1 MSDAVAIIG
10 LGLIGGSLARD
21 LSARGVRVLGRDAD
35 RKTEKAALAEGV
47 IHATIDDGYAA
58 LGDARCIVIAAPVG
72 KSGAIL
78 ERIAPHAASAE
89 LITDTGS
96 TKRDIERTA
105 LRLGIG
111 ERFVGSHPLAGDHRS
126 GWGAA
131 RAGLF
136 AGARVYLCA
145 HARSAQ
151 SAVDAARE
159 LWQQCGAAPVSLR
172 AAEHDA
178 LLACTSH
185 LPQLLS
191 SALALALHD
200 ADIDASQLGTG
211 GRDMVRL
218 AASAPTIWRDILTQN
233 RDNVLAALAQQQT
246 RLAELRNALEAGDA
260 AAVERLL
267 ECARSWRDAHG

>member
-21 LSARGVRVLGRDAD
+21 LSTRGVRVLGSDTD
-35 RKTEKAALAEGV
+35 RRTEKAALDAGV
-47 IHATIDDGYAA
+47 IHATIDDECRALAA
-58 LGDARCIVIAAPVG
+58 ARCIVIATPVG
-72 KSGAIL
+72 SSEAIL
-78 ERIAPHAASAE
+78 ERIAPHSALAA

-96 TKRDIERTA
+96 TKRDIEAAA

-111 ERFVGSHPLAGDHRS
+111 ERFVGSHPLAGDHRA
-126 GWGAA
+126 GWSAS
-131 RAGLF
+131 RTGLF
-136 AGARVYLCA
+136 AGARVYVCA

-151 SAVDAARE
+151 SAVDAAHA
-159 LWQQCGAAPVSLR
+159 LWQQCDATTVSLG

-178 LLACTSH
+178 LLAYTSH

-200 ADIDASQLGTG
+200 AHIDAAQLGPG

-218 AASAPTIWRDILTQN
+218 AASAPTIWRDILSQN
-233 RDNVLAALAQQQT
+233 RENVLAALARQHAQ
-246 RLAELRNALEAGDA
+246 LAALASALEENDL

-267 ECARSWRDAHG
+267 ERACAWRDAHR